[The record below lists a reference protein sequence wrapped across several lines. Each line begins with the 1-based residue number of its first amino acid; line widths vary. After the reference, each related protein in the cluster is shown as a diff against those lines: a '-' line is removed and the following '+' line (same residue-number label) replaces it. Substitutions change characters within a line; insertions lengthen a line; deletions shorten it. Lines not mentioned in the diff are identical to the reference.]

1 MGYGIPEKALAL
13 IVFAQSRGIPTF
25 FLRRNI
31 MLTQEQIV
39 SNLKAVLDQL
49 AKDRRTIGSLLSK
62 IDELESANRFLRDL
76 LAHERK
82 NKNAH
87 L

>member
-1 MGYGIPEKALAL
+1 
-13 IVFAQSRGIPTF
+13 
-25 FLRRNI
+25 